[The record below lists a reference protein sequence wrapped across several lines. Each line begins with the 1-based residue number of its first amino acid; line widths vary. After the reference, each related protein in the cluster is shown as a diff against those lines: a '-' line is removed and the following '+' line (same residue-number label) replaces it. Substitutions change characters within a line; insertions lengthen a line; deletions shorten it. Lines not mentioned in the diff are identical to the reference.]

1 MTARPTNE
9 SAVRSSECPI
19 PLPNWAGEVYVWRQV
34 MGRKPKPKPKETPF
48 EAAEQYHPAYIESRR
63 KKIHRGA
70 KFNYDFVELACRLK
84 AAGFSDEDLAY
95 AFGVHHDTIRLWRH
109 RFPEFKK
116 ACEDGKKMAV
126 QYLVARGLRAAA
138 GYEYEEANEKY
149 KTVFDPKTGE
159 TKQVLV
165 GRSVFKKYQP
175 PDARLL
181 MFMLSNLDPENW
193 AKSHKIEVDE
203 NRNINIRLQGEVAS
217 DQIRRLA
224 GAFLNQSKE
233 VESKVI
239 EENVEGSDDGHKNRE
254 S

>member
-1 MTARPTNE
+1 
-9 SAVRSSECPI
+9 
-19 PLPNWAGEVYVWRQV
+19 

-48 EAAEQYHPAYIESRR
+48 EAIEKHHPAYIESKKS

-84 AAGFSDEDLAY
+84 AAGFSDPDLAY
-95 AFGVHHDTIRLWRH
+95 ALGVHHDTIRLWRH

-126 QYLVARGLRAAA
+126 QYMVARGLRAAA
-138 GYEYEEANEKY
+138 GYEYEECNEKY

-159 TKQVLV
+159 NKEVLV
-165 GRSVFKKYQP
+165 SKSVFKKYQP
-175 PDARLL
+175 PDSRLL
-181 MFMLSNLDPENW
+181 MFMLANLDPENW

-217 DQIRRLA
+217 DQISRLA
-224 GAFLNQSKE
+224 GRLLENPKA
-233 VESKVI
+233 VESKV
-239 EENVEGSDDGHKNRE
+239 VEKEAKTDDADKNRE